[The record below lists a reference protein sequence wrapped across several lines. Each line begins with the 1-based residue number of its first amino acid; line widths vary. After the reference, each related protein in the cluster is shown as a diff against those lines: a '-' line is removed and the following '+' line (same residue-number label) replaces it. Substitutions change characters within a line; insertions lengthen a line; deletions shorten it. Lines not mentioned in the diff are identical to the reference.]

1 MLVHVRSSFEK
12 KKKISSV
19 SANQCIKYENVQE
32 RGLYL
37 KISKKTLGHYMF
49 YWGIMGGG
57 LLDSVVLIIKIQD
70 VAVQIMSSI
79 G

>member
-1 MLVHVRSSFEK
+1 M
-12 KKKISSV
+12 
-19 SANQCIKYENVQE
+19 KYEKVQE

-49 YWGIMGGG
+49 YLGIMGGG

-79 G
+79 GWANNSQEKICAGSFLVNKR

>member
-1 MLVHVRSSFEK
+1 M
-12 KKKISSV
+12 
-19 SANQCIKYENVQE
+19 KYEKVQE

-57 LLDSVVLIIKIQD
+57 LLDSVGLIIKIED

>member
-1 MLVHVRSSFEK
+1 M
-12 KKKISSV
+12 
-19 SANQCIKYENVQE
+19 KYEKVQE

-37 KISKKTLGHYMF
+37 KISKKNPRHYMF

-57 LLDSVVLIIKIQD
+57 LLDSVGLIIKIQD

>member
-1 MLVHVRSSFEK
+1 
-12 KKKISSV
+12 
-19 SANQCIKYENVQE
+19 
-32 RGLYL
+32 
-37 KISKKTLGHYMF
+37 MF

-57 LLDSVVLIIKIQD
+57 LLDSEGLIIKIQD